1 MKKTLILAA
10 ALVASV
16 LLTSCNTFYDFDDP
30 YYSLPE
36 ASTETLETTMYT
48 PEQLAER
55 SKRLAEIN
63 KMPYPEYTLDYGD
76 EFEIRVY
83 NQPEMHTT
91 TSVTPDGLISMPF
104 VDNKLKVSGMTI
116 PEATKHIEEAL
127 SDYIIAPK
135 VSLIPID
142 LKSQTA
148 SISGAVNQGGSFP
161 VTKNTRIFD
170 MYAMAKGGATRYING
185 KELDCWDFPHSTITR
200 NGELLPVDFILAIEQ
215 QDPDNNIQV
224 FKGDRIFIAS
234 RAESMVNVTGEVPA
248 PQFQMWN
255 PGMGILQAVSNCGGL
270 KDQSNG
276 TAIIIR
282 GGMDNP
288 QYFKADVN
296 KIFEGRKLDVPLQ
309 PGDTV
314 YIPKDSI
321 SVWNVYISKLMPTG
335 AFINML
341 ISPYYWFN
349 SIKNN

>member
-1 MKKTLILAA
+1 MKMTLTLAAILAA
-10 ALVASV
+10 T
-16 LLTSCNTFYDFDDP
+16 LLMTSCNTFYDFDDP

-36 ASTETLETTMYT
+36 ASTETLDTTMYT

-55 SKRLAEIN
+55 AKRLAEIN

-83 NQPEMHTT
+83 NQPEMHTS

-104 VDNKLKVSGMTI
+104 VDDKLKVVGMSI
-116 PEATKHIEEAL
+116 PEATNHIEEAL
-127 SDYIIAPK
+127 SAYLVKPK
-135 VSLIPID
+135 VSLIPLD

-148 SISGAVNQGGSFP
+148 TITGAVNQGGAFP

-200 NGELLPVDFILAIEQ
+200 NGEQLPVDFTLAIEQ
-215 QDPDNNIQV
+215 QDPDHNIQV
-224 FKGDRIFIAS
+224 WKNDKIFIAS
-234 RAESMVNVTGEVPA
+234 RAENMVNVTGEVAA

-282 GGMDNP
+282 GGLDNP

-296 KIFEGRKLDVPLQ
+296 RIFEGRKLDVPLM
-309 PGDTV
+309 PGDTIYV
-314 YIPKDSI
+314 PKDSL
-321 SVWNVYISKLMPTG
+321 SVWNVYVSKLMPTG

-341 ISPYYWFN
+341 INPFFWY
-349 SIKNN
+349 KNLTN

>member
-1 MKKTLILAA
+1 MKKIFILTAILAA
-10 ALVASV
+10 SLIM
-16 LLTSCNTFYDFDDP
+16 TSCNTFYDFDDP

-36 ASTETLETTMYT
+36 ASTETLQTTMYT

-63 KMPYPEYTLDYGD
+63 KMPYPEYTLDFGD

-91 TSVTPDGLISMPF
+91 TAVTPDGLISMPF
-104 VDNKLKVSGMTI
+104 IDDKLHVAGLTI
-116 PEATKHIEEAL
+116 PEATKKIEEAL
-127 SDYIIAPK
+127 GDYIITPK
-135 VSLIPID
+135 VSLIPLN

-148 SISGAVNQGGSFP
+148 SISGAVNRGGSYA
-161 VTKNTRIFD
+161 VTKNTRLFD
-170 MYAMAKGGATRYING
+170 MYAMAEGGATRFING
-185 KELDCWDFPHSTITR
+185 KTLDNWDFAHSTITR
-200 NGELLPVDFILAIEQ
+200 NGELLPIDFALAIEQ
-215 QDPDNNIQV
+215 QDPDNNIQI

-234 RAESMVNVTGEVPA
+234 RAEKMVNITGEVAA

-255 PGMGILQAVSNCGGL
+255 PTLGLLQAVSNCGGL

-288 QYFKADVN
+288 QYFKADAK
-296 KIFEGRKLDVPLQ
+296 KIFEGRKLDVLLQ

-314 YIPKDSI
+314 YFPKDSL

-341 ISPYYWFN
+341 ITPFFWYN
-349 SIKNN
+349 SFKNN

>member
-1 MKKTLILAA
+1 MKKIITLAVILVTS
-10 ALVASV
+10 LVM
-16 LLTSCNTFYDFDDP
+16 TSCNTFYDFDDP

-36 ASTETLETTMYT
+36 ASTETLESTMYT

-91 TSVTPDGLISMPF
+91 TAVTPDGLISMPF
-104 VDNKLKVSGMTI
+104 VDDKLKVAGMSI

-127 SDYIIAPK
+127 SNYIINPK
-135 VSLIPID
+135 VSLIPLD

-148 SISGAVNQGGSFP
+148 SISGAVNDGGSYP

-170 MYAMAKGGATRYING
+170 MYAMAHGGATRYING
-185 KELDCWDFPHSTITR
+185 KTMDCWDFPHSTITR
-200 NGELLPVDFILAIEQ
+200 NGEQLPVDFILAIEQ
-215 QDPDNNIQV
+215 QDPDHNIQV

-234 RAESMVNVTGEVPA
+234 RAENMVNITGEVA
-248 PQFQMWN
+248 SPQFQMWN
-255 PGMGILQAVSNCGGL
+255 PNLGILQAVSNCGGL

-314 YIPKDSI
+314 YIPKDSL

-341 ISPYYWFN
+341 ITPFFWYN
-349 SIKNN
+349 SFKSN

>member
-1 MKKTLILAA
+1 MRRMA
-10 ALVASV
+10 
-16 LLTSCNTFYDFDDP
+16 
-30 YYSLPE
+30 
-36 ASTETLETTMYT
+36 
-48 PEQLAER
+48 
-55 SKRLAEIN
+55 
-63 KMPYPEYTLDYGD
+63 
-76 EFEIRVY
+76 
-83 NQPEMHTT
+83 
-91 TSVTPDGLISMPF
+91 
-104 VDNKLKVSGMTI
+104 GMSI

-127 SDYIIAPK
+127 SNYIINPK
-135 VSLIPID
+135 VSLIPLD

-148 SISGAVNQGGSFP
+148 SISGAVNEGGSYP

-170 MYAMAKGGATRYING
+170 MYAMARGGATRFING
-185 KELDCWDFPHSTITR
+185 KTMDCWDFPHSTITR
-200 NGELLPVDFILAIEQ
+200 NGEQLPVDFILAIEQ
-215 QDPDNNIQV
+215 QDPDHNIQV

-234 RAESMVNVTGEVPA
+234 RAENMVNITGEVAA

-255 PGMGILQAVSNCGGL
+255 PNLGILQAVSNCGGL

-314 YIPKDSI
+314 YIPKDSL

-341 ISPYYWFN
+341 VTPFFWYN
-349 SIKNN
+349 SFFRGN

>member
-1 MKKTLILAA
+1 MKKALTLAAILAA
-10 ALVASV
+10 SLIM
-16 LLTSCNTFYDFDDP
+16 TSCNTFYDFDDP

-48 PEQLAER
+48 PEQMAER

-63 KMPYPEYTLDYGD
+63 KMPYPEYTLDFGD

-83 NQPEMHTT
+83 NQPEMHTST
-91 TSVTPDGLISMPF
+91 AVTPDGLISMPF
-104 VDNKLKVSGMTI
+104 IDDKLKVAGLTI
-116 PEATKHIEEAL
+116 PEATKEIEKAL
-127 SDYIIAPK
+127 SDYIVNPK
-135 VSLIPID
+135 VSMIPLN

-148 SISGAVNQGGSFP
+148 SISGAVAGGGSFI
-161 VTKNTRIFD
+161 VNKDTRIFD
-170 MYAMAKGGATRYING
+170 MYAMAGGGATRLING
-185 KELDCWDFPHSTITR
+185 NVLDCWDLPHSTITR
-200 NGELLPVDFILAIEQ
+200 NGEQLPVDFILAIEQ

-234 RAESMVNVTGEVPA
+234 RAESMVNITGEVNA

-255 PGMGILQAVSNCGGL
+255 PGLGILQAVSNCGGL

-288 QYFKADVN
+288 QYFKADAK

-314 YIPKDSI
+314 YFPKDSL

-341 ISPYYWFN
+341 VTPFFWYN
-349 SIKNN
+349 SFFKE